1 MSEVVGPRTNQIYPP
16 NHHHKGRFSALFK
29 CSNFKSTCFMLH
41 NALLHDN
48 FGIILCSKNI
58 LNEGPA
64 ALWSLAEHLSSTLE
78 IQSTL

>member
-1 MSEVVGPRTNQIYPP
+1 
-16 NHHHKGRFSALFK
+16 
-29 CSNFKSTCFMLH
+29 MLH